1 MLEFDSTHLNERNVF
16 NKNLQRQVVIRS
28 TVMSSTAM
36 NPFFF
41 FCEELQE
48 LIMSVLLL
56 RAEKECWVKS
66 SGHLSSYM
74 RELIGRGRGTIV
86 FVQVLGG

>member
-1 MLEFDSTHLNERNVF
+1 MLEFDSTYLNERNVF

-41 FCEELQE
+41 CEELQE

-66 SGHLSSYM
+66 SDHLSSYM

>member
-36 NPFFF
+36 DPF

-66 SGHLSSYM
+66 SDHLSSYM
-74 RELIGRGRGTIV
+74 RELIWRGRGTIV